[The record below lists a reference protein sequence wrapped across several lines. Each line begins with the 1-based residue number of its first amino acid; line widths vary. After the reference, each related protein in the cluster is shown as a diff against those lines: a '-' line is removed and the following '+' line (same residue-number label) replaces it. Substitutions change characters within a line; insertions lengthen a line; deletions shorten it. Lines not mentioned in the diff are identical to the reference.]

1 MSTMPTLNDLPDDV
15 LSEMLGHSTA
25 LTIISCRQV
34 CRRLERLTRPR
45 YVWENAFYRARH
57 NLQRTMNPSTQS
69 LPVLEK
75 ALVRAERLEQKW
87 NSDNET
93 FALPPQSYHLKNSE
107 YNRVPFCVMGA
118 YVIFFSHGNYS
129 YEWFLR
135 DAGGSVSHKNIA
147 FEYRIPNH
155 RTCNF
160 PRYDSFTASL
170 DHNLETLY
178 VVSHPNSEEDRS
190 GAIVLLAEIRINR
203 IDSKPYLTIS
213 EVIANPQNRRVEHM
227 TTQCPFV
234 SIYSSNSELQRNT
247 LEVNIL
253 NLHSKEVSQY
263 RLVLPSYPPLNNL
276 YPKLARASDTH
287 ILLFAT
293 GETAYCAYARPA
305 TQGESCLTPS
315 SPRIDLHAIGFD
327 ELKPFS
333 VLRES
338 YKEICETWD
347 ISFILVGSE
356 TRTARDAVPMYS
368 LAHTEGEWRLEPQND
383 AGPGS
388 NPGGTCLITP
398 LQHDYVQGFFTL
410 KITDLVE
417 GGAELR
423 RFDFHMLRVDGLVGS
438 DGGELKL
445 SKLDLSPWV
454 YERVDGFR
462 CVDFDPFGGIALLA
476 GRTHTDIQPPEFQP
490 IVVLDWSTRRSSH

>member
-1 MSTMPTLNDLPDDV
+1 
-15 LSEMLGHSTA
+15 MLGHSTA

-93 FALPPQSYHLKNSE
+93 FALPPQSYHLKNSQ
-107 YNRVPFCVMGA
+107 YNRVPFRVMGA
-118 YVIFFSHGNYS
+118 YLIFFSHGNYS

-135 DAGGSVSHKNIA
+135 DAGGSVSDKNIA

-155 RTCNF
+155 GTCNF

-213 EVIANPQNRRVEHM
+213 EAIANNLGGYRKPPKTEK
-227 TTQCPFV
+227 
-234 SIYSSNSELQRNT
+234 LQRNV

-253 NLHSKEVSQY
+253 NLPSKEVSQY

-287 ILLFAT
+287 ILLFAA

-315 SPRIDLHAIGFD
+315 SPRIDLYAIGFD

-333 VLRES
+333 VLRGS
-338 YKEICETWD
+338 YKEIPETWD

-356 TRTARDAVPMYS
+356 TRSGRDTEPMYS
-368 LAHTEGEWRLEPQND
+368 LARTENEWILEPQSD
-383 AGPGS
+383 AGAGS

-398 LQHDYVQGFFTL
+398 SRHDYVQGFFTL

-445 SKLDLSPWV
+445 FKLDLSAWV
-454 YERVDGFR
+454 YERVDGLR